1 MPLDYSL
8 NKPVNEPEKKL
19 SPHMERFLG
28 SYQEALRASAQE
40 PAAKIQVNL
49 VIGALSFIYEKFR
62 NLIDYKDEHLL
73 RKNAIQRILMRRV
86 LPGVEPPDIARPLTE
101 ELIRGGYLKNNAVPE
116 TKVLHIEQILG
127 KYFYLL
133 EKVNE
138 FCPEA
143 YNESNVNWLWSAA
156 AAEIEESFFP
166 KEQDRT
172 LLNLMLQTV
181 KSKVQFV
188 GLRVGE
194 EEKNLLLFIANL
206 KSLWR
211 ADPGIIRY
219 EILRK
224 LWPNWHSPSQDN
236 LDQFARDFEKTI
248 QKIDKL
254 VVKPV
259 GEKLLRLF
267 RRYTVFFDVLRDVLL
282 EKPEFADSKFYP
294 YENFWKRVEKACENR
309 YLESRKKLR
318 RSMVRSV
325 VYIFITKILLA
336 ILIEVPFDVFIANE
350 FRYLPIGLN
359 ILMPPLLMFVL
370 GASVR
375 VPSKKNT
382 KKIIQGLEE
391 ILFKS
396 PEEQEKILLQT
407 VVRRSKTTTRIF
419 NAVYAIIFA
428 GIIGG
433 IIYALHQLNFNIVS
447 GAIFIIFLSLISF
460 FGFRI
465 RRSAHELVVIKSS
478 GNIITLLFGLLF
490 LPVVRLGRWISL
502 KSSKINFFVFVFDVI
517 IEAPF
522 KALVEA
528 LEDLINFFKEK
539 KEEVY

>member
-8 NKPVNEPEKKL
+8 NKPANEPEKKF

-28 SYQEALRASAQE
+28 SYQEAVRASVEE

-49 VIGALSFIYEKFR
+49 VIGALSFVYEKFR

-73 RKNAIQRILMRRV
+73 RKNAIQRILTRRV
-86 LPGVEPPDIARPLTE
+86 LPGIEPSDVARPLTE
-101 ELIRGGYLKNNAVPE
+101 ELVRSGYLKNNTVPE
-116 TKVLHIEQILG
+116 TKLLHVEQILG
-127 KYFYLL
+127 KYFYFL
-133 EKVNE
+133 EKVSKLS
-138 FCPEA
+138 PET
-143 YNESNVNWLWSAA
+143 YNQSNVNWLWSAA

-166 KEQDRT
+166 KATDRA
-172 LLNLMLQTV
+172 LLDLMLQTV
-181 KSKVQFV
+181 KNKVQFV
-188 GLRVGE
+188 DLKVGE

-211 ADPGIIRY
+211 ADIGIIRY

-224 LWPNWHSPSQDN
+224 LWPNWRAPSQDE
-236 LDQFARDFEKTI
+236 LDQYAGDFEKTI
-248 QKIDKL
+248 QQIDKL
-254 VVKPV
+254 ITKPV

-267 RRYTVFFDVLRDVLL
+267 QRYTVFFDILRDALL
-282 EKPEFADSKFYP
+282 KKPELARTKFYP
-294 YENFWKRVEKACENR
+294 YEDFWAKVEKACENR
-309 YLESRKKLR
+309 YHESRNKLR

-325 VYIFITKILLA
+325 IYIFITKIFLA
-336 ILIEVPFDVFIANE
+336 ILIEVPFDLFVAEE

-359 ILMPPLLMFVL
+359 VLVPPLLMFIL

-382 KKIIQGLEE
+382 QKIIQGLDE

-396 PEEQEKILLQT
+396 PEEQEKILMQT
-407 VVRRSKTTTRIF
+407 VVRRSKTTTTIF
-419 NAVYAIIFA
+419 NAVYAIIFT

-433 IIYALHQLNFNIVS
+433 IIYVLHRLNFNIVS
-447 GAIFIIFLSLISF
+447 GAIFIIFLSMISF

-465 RRSAHELVVIKSS
+465 RRGAHELVVIKSN
-478 GNIITLLFGLLF
+478 GNLFTLLFELLF

-502 KSSKINFFVFVFDVI
+502 KSSKINFFIFVFDVI

-528 LEDLINFFKEK
+528 LEDLLNFFKEK